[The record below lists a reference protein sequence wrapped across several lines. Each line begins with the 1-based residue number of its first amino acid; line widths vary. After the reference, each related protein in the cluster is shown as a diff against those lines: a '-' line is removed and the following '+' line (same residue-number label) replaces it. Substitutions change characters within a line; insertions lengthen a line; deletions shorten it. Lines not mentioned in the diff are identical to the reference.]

1 MSGLRNGRLSKGKPG
16 RTILARL
23 RRSGLAFTQT
33 FWIIESTESHRLRR
47 DDRNGARRKPIT
59 FWLYQVKDN
68 QVIAIRSASYKPGDL
83 NDGHR
88 TMSKARVVL
97 DMLREAKVR
106 KGTVVCSHHIGSAS
120 ELACGLDTMG
130 LRFVME
136 VHPET
141 QMKFASNRK
150 NSELST
156 PKARLTKRKF
166 GAIDIDAPDS
176 AATYK
181 AASLGNVDF
190 ANLEDLQ
197 CFAVARGGIL
207 DYPLGFHIGLA
218 SLHKST
224 SLVKRAHLLEWTR
237 WIRPIVRRT
246 GRVNDSADRR
256 DRIGAL
262 TRTQLGLPARSNIIL
277 SRKQDEQAAEKR
289 ISCSSSKPVL
299 KHRLAANKSSV
310 NVIELFAGAGGMG
323 LGFLLASPKNSARYR
338 IISSAEIDP
347 VYCNTLATNHKFMQ
361 DNRLVG
367 TEAVP
372 SAVEQVDL
380 CTRAT
385 RDRVTALAKEHGGV
399 DVLIGGPPCQG
410 FSSANRNNGSGA
422 HPNNRLAETFLD
434 YVKLLQ
440 PRILLM
446 ENVQGILWT
455 PRSASGSERS
465 VAAYVAK
472 RLESTGYQIH
482 PKLLDAVWYGV
493 PQHRSRL
500 FLLGIHRDL
509 GYGEDEFGSW
519 GPFPEPSHGPGTENA
534 FVTIREAIRDL
545 PRVANGAQNPVLPYV
560 ESVKDVTTS
569 AFLRL
574 IRVGAPRGIIWD
586 HIVSRQA
593 DYVVDRYKKISPGGN
608 WEDVSYMMSNYAAVE
623 RTHSNIYR
631 RLRWNEPSIT
641 IGHYRKSMIIHP
653 SQNRGLSL
661 REAAR
666 IQSFPDWFRFL
677 GSAKSNR
684 GGIGHQ
690 QQQLANAVCP
700 LVTKAVAEFML
711 EI

>member
-1 MSGLRNGRLSKGKPG
+1 MRRSKGKP
-16 RTILARL
+16 RPTILARL
-23 RRSGLAFTQT
+23 KHFPLAHP

-59 FWLYQVKDN
+59 YWLYQVKDDR
-68 QVIAIRSASYKPGDL
+68 VIVVNSASYKPGDL
-83 NDGHR
+83 HDGDV
-88 TMSKARVVL
+88 TVSKARVVL
-97 DMLREAKVR
+97 DMLREAKAR
-106 KGTVVCSHHIGSAS
+106 KGTVVCSHHLGNAS
-120 ELACGLDTMG
+120 ELASGLDSMG

-136 VHPET
+136 IHPET
-141 QMKFASNRK
+141 RMKFANNGKDGGS
-150 NSELST
+150 ST
-156 PKARLTKRKF
+156 PKALLTKRKLN
-166 GAIDIDAPDS
+166 AINIHPPNS
-176 AATYK
+176 AASYK
-181 AASLGNVDF
+181 AASLGDVDF
-190 ANLEDLQ
+190 AELQDLQ

-224 SLVKRAHLLEWTR
+224 SLVKLAHLLEWIR

-246 GRVNDSADRR
+246 GRATDSTDRSEG
-256 DRIGAL
+256 IGEL
-262 TRTQLGLPARSNIIL
+262 TRVHLGLPARSNIIL
-277 SRKQDEQAAEKR
+277 SRKHDEEAAEKR
-289 ISCSSSKPVL
+289 ASNSSGKPVL
-299 KHRLAANKSSV
+299 KHRLAADKSSV

-323 LGFLLASPKNSARYR
+323 LGFLLTSPKNCTRYR

-347 VYCNTLATNHKFMQ
+347 VYCNTLVTNHKFMRE
-361 DNRLVG
+361 NRLVAAD
-367 TEAVP
+367 AVP
-372 SAVEQVDL
+372 RGVEAVDL
-380 CTRAT
+380 CTRAA
-385 RDRVTALAKEHGGV
+385 RDHISALAKEHGGV
-399 DVLIGGPPCQG
+399 DILIGGPPCQG

-422 HPNNRLAETFLD
+422 HPNNRLVETFLD
-434 YVKLLQ
+434 YVRALQ

-455 PRSASGSERS
+455 PRSSNGSQQS
-465 VAAYVAK
+465 VAAHVAK
-472 RLESTGYQIH
+472 RLESAGYQIY

-493 PQHRSRL
+493 PQHRSRF

-509 GYGEDEFGSW
+509 GYRKDDFGLW
-519 GPFPEPSHGPGTENA
+519 GPFPEPSHGPGTDNA
-534 FVTIREAIRDL
+534 FVTVREAIRDL
-545 PRVANGAQNPVLPYV
+545 PRVTNGARKAVLTYNEPT
-560 ESVKDVTTS
+560 KDVTTS

-574 IRVGAPRGIIWD
+574 IRRGAPNGIVWD
-586 HIVSRQA
+586 HVVSRQA
-593 DYVVDRYKKISPGGN
+593 DYVIDRYEKISPGGN
-608 WEDVSYMMSNYAAVE
+608 WEDVAHMMTNYAAVE

-631 RLRWNEPSIT
+631 RLCWNEPSIT

-677 GSAKSNR
+677 GSGASNR